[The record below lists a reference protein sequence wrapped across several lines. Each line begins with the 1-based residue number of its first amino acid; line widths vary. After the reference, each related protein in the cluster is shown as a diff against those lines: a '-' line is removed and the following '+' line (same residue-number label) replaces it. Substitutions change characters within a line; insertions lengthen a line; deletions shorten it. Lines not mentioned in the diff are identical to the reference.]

1 LAAPEPDLTPSAFT
15 PLART
20 DVLLRVANLM
30 ASTEGLEKI
39 LGRVAEIVREAMG
52 AERCNILLIDPETR
66 TLRPGASAA
75 PRRDQRLFETY
86 RQMPPIPLS
95 DDGALAGFYQEDR
108 AVVIE
113 DARQAGFLPRQVVD
127 AFGLETLLLLP
138 LRHRGSL
145 AGLMVVEYEAGRRID
160 PEEVL
165 TIEAVGRQAGMVVS
179 HARAEEHAR
188 LASAA
193 LAERVM
199 QQSVLLDVSL
209 LLGTAMELDAM
220 LQHVA
225 ESLATVLPVTYC
237 RIALWHPARR
247 RLEVRAG
254 YSRRG
259 GREVVLIGHTIDPDH
274 SPWHAQVLKTRQPVV
289 VNSGMAL
296 DEDQA
301 SVAGARSLLLLPMV
315 GENRF
320 FGIITI
326 GEERSVARSPFSEER
341 IDFYRTLSSQAALA
355 IEKAELFRQREEG
368 YWSAIHSIASVVEA
382 RDMGTHEHVYR
393 VSSIA
398 VELGRRLGV
407 QGDPMRALERA
418 SILHDFGKITVPDR
432 VLLKPGPLTPEEWE
446 EMRSHSVVG
455 GQLLSRIPFLAEA
468 VPLVR
473 HHHES
478 WDGNGYPE
486 RLKGAAIPAGSRII
500 AVADTYDAMTTN
512 RAYRSALPA
521 ERAFEEITTRA
532 GVQFDPEVCEVF
544 AASFADGGLAR
555 AVSSATSTPP
565 PGQ

>member
-1 LAAPEPDLTPSAFT
+1 MEAPEQESTPGSLA
-15 PLART
+15 PLAGT
-20 DVLLRVANLM
+20 DILLRVANLM
-30 ASTEGLEKI
+30 ASTDGLEKI
-39 LGRVAEIVREAMG
+39 LARVAEIVREAV
-52 AERCNILLIDPETR
+52 AAQRCNILLIDPETR
-66 TLRPGASAA
+66 TLIPGASAA
-75 PRRDQRLFETY
+75 PRRDQQLFATY
-86 RQMPPIPLS
+86 RQMPPIPLLE
-95 DDGALAGFYQEDR
+95 DGALAGFYSEDR
-108 AVVIE
+108 AVVID
-113 DARQAGFLPRQVVD
+113 DARKANFLPPQVVE

-138 LRHRGSL
+138 LRNRGSL
-145 AGLMVVEYEAGRRID
+145 VGLMVVEYEAGRTMS
-160 PEEVL
+160 PEEIR

-209 LLGTAMELDAM
+209 LLGTTMELDSM

-237 RIALWHPARR
+237 RIALWQSSQR

-259 GREVVLIGHTIDPDH
+259 GREVVLVGHTIDPSH
-274 SPWHAQVLKTRQPVV
+274 SPWHAEVLRTRRHLVV
-289 VNSGMAL
+289 SATEAADG
-296 DEDQA
+296 DQF
-301 SVAGARSLLLLPMV
+301 SVGDARSLLLLPMV

-326 GEERSVARSPFSEER
+326 GEERSSARSPFSEER

-393 VSSIA
+393 VSGISM
-398 VELGRRLGV
+398 ELGRRLGL
-407 QGDPMRALERA
+407 QGDDLRALERA

-432 VLLKPGPLTPEEWE
+432 VLLKPGPLTAEEWN
-446 EMRSHSVVG
+446 EMRSHSEVG
-455 GQLLSRIPFLAEA
+455 SRLLSRIPFLAEA
-468 VPLVR
+468 IPLVR

-486 RLKGAAIPAGSRII
+486 GLKASAIPAGSRII
-500 AVADTYDAMTTN
+500 AVADTYDAMTTD
-512 RAYRSALPA
+512 RPYRSALPV
-521 ERAFEEITTRA
+521 ERAYDEITGRA
-532 GVQFDPEVCEVF
+532 GVQFDPEVCEAF
-544 AASFADGGLAR
+544 AAGFEDGGLAR
-555 AVSSATSTPP
+555 ALTSATSTPH
-565 PGQ
+565 PGW